1 MNSYEELINR
11 VPHSRAASYVYG
23 NSMPNILIGVDAVNE
38 NPVPAEEKWFKEIVE
53 DVIFA
58 IAETSNK
65 GISARYQFCA
75 NPKYI
80 ATLDAV
86 FKQFH
91 LAHTE
96 GNQQLV
102 IGAAHGRADLSD
114 TLAVLDIIAEEENLG
129 KLTKAPAFVDA
140 QNELR
145 ARQRKISE
153 MTSGGAKN
161 FSVRTGNSNSI
172 RYDGTASSFSF
183 PLAVGPSCGKGFDAM
198 SDSEIDA
205 LYQSWITEQRYK
217 QMTPAQLKEIV
228 RNGVQQAYQDRTGL
242 DPNTNTP
249 ISRATEQ
256 LLDPRDGSPITT
268 RRQLIAYINSSQDAS
283 KRLLCTPQGK
293 SIPQKIRAF
302 EALLNSR

>member
-11 VPHSRAASYVYG
+11 VLHSRAASYVYG
-23 NSMPNILIGVDAVNE
+23 NFMPNILIGVDAVNE

-161 FSVRTGNSNSI
+161 FSVRTGNSN
-172 RYDGTASSFSF
+172 
-183 PLAVGPSCGKGFDAM
+183 
-198 SDSEIDA
+198 
-205 LYQSWITEQRYK
+205 
-217 QMTPAQLKEIV
+217 
-228 RNGVQQAYQDRTGL
+228 
-242 DPNTNTP
+242 
-249 ISRATEQ
+249 
-256 LLDPRDGSPITT
+256 
-268 RRQLIAYINSSQDAS
+268 
-283 KRLLCTPQGK
+283 
-293 SIPQKIRAF
+293 
-302 EALLNSR
+302 